1 MVGLAWLPV
10 VPCER
15 EALGEWCLWV
25 DRVEVSRRP
34 KRSWKQKSNRG
45 KGLLGP
51 LLPNGHPE
59 KTTWYRPKYRTYNL
73 CCRLA
78 LPRRR
83 QSFCCRRLLDQKNL
97 AVRLPLRSA
106 AHLQISHETAWI
118 SRECPEDFFKTGKI
132 FSRELFQSEDDK
144 IGKIAR
150 KLTRTSKEKS
160 RGFSDILNPL
170 FITLCTSLLY
180 YPFVFVVVLQKGEQ
194 DCWKNAKHNRF
205 QHSLITFPTRHAVTS
220 RYCFAHFQKWKRS
233 SLNSG

>member
-97 AVRLPLRSA
+97 AARLPLRSA
-106 AHLQISHETAWI
+106 AHLHISHETAWI

-160 RGFSDILNPL
+160 HGFSNILNPL
-170 FITLCTSLLY
+170 FITLCTSLL
-180 YPFVFVVVLQKGEQ
+180 PFRLRCCVTKRRARLLEKREKQQISTQLNNISKPPCCDVTLLF
-194 DCWKNAKHNRF
+194 R
-205 QHSLITFPTRHAVTS
+205 TFPKVE
-220 RYCFAHFQKWKRS
+220 
-233 SLNSG
+233 